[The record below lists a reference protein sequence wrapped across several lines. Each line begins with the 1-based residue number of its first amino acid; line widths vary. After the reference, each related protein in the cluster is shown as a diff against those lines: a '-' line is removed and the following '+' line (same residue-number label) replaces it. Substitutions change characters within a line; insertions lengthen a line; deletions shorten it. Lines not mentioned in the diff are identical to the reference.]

1 MAVTKIIFLVLP
13 KVHLLDLAGVDQVF
27 YEARDH
33 GAEIEVEYCTIS
45 DTVETSTHI
54 PFGRLTHFSNITV
67 APGDFIF
74 IPGAE
79 TKYLLSKEFEKET
92 DLFEWVRNIHAG
104 GAYLCSICTGAFFLA
119 MTGLLDGRKCT
130 THWRLTRQLKN
141 KYPAI
146 HLAENILFT
155 EDERIFTSAGVTA
168 GIDMA
173 LYILSKLKDD
183 NFSFRI
189 ARELVVYIRRRGS
202 EPQQSVFMS
211 YRNHIH
217 AGIHSVQDYLQE
229 NMHKKNS
236 LSILADIACMSPRN
250 LTRIFK
256 KETGISVN
264 EYITLVRK
272 ERLRELLNN
281 PDITRKQMANH
292 CGLKS
297 ERQVIRIMKK

>member
-1 MAVTKIIFLVLP
+1 MPGTKIIFLILP
-13 KVHLLDLAGVDQVF
+13 KVHLLDLAGADQVF
-27 YEARDH
+27 YEAIDQ
-33 GAEIEVEYCTIS
+33 GADIKVEYCSPNGLI
-45 DTVETSTHI
+45 ETSTHI
-54 PFGRLTHFSNITV
+54 PFGKLAHYNSVIVN
-67 APGDFIF
+67 PGDFIF

-79 TKYLLSKEFEKET
+79 TKYLQSPEFAKEKQLIQWVLSA
-92 DLFEWVRNIHAG
+92 HQA
-104 GAYLCSICTGAFFLA
+104 GAYICSICTGAFFLA

-130 THWRLTRQLKN
+130 THWRLTKQLQK

-146 HLAENILFT
+146 HIAENILFT

-173 LYILSKLKDD
+173 LYILSKLRDD
-183 NFSFRI
+183 NFSFRV
-189 ARELVVYIRRRGS
+189 ARELVVYIRRKGS
-202 EPQQSVFMS
+202 EPQQSVFMM

-217 AGIHSVQDYLQE
+217 AGIHSIQDYLQE
-229 NMHKKNS
+229 NMDKKNS

-281 PDITRKQMANH
+281 PDITRKQMAIQ
-292 CGLKS
+292 CGLRS